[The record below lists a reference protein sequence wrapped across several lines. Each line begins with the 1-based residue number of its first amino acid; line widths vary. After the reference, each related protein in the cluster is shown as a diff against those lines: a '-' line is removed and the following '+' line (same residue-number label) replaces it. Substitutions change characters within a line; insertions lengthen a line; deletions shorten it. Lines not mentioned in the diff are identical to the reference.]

1 MIRKLIIIVG
11 VIAILSTLFV
21 GTTVFA
27 DTTTT
32 TTSVRTP
39 PSYPVLTDSAF
50 LLNTN
55 MRLVDLTG
63 AASTTNYKYVDLLIT
78 SDTAGA
84 VVGAIKMYPTNNFT
98 GVRLTRGT
106 SIFTSPRPSAAFT
119 MHFTKEGTLT
129 IFCPK
134 GVAGTAT
141 SGTATVGS
149 SPLTLVENTAN
160 AVSITGTGTI
170 TIALHFVYRSMT
182 VTALG
187 FVGTGY
193 HPHISLVLADDSG
206 YFAGTLNGTFSLK
219 ADNSV
224 RALQATIVGMIDING
239 ITAGGQTVFN
249 SSGNGIYRSTAQ

>member
-1 MIRKLIIIVG
+1 LIRKLIIIVG

-119 MHFTKEGTLT
+119 MHFYQGRDADYFLSQG
-129 IFCPK
+129 C
-134 GVAGTAT
+134 
-141 SGTATVGS
+141 SGHG
-149 SPLTLVENTAN
+149 
-160 AVSITGTGTI
+160 
-170 TIALHFVYRSMT
+170 HKRYCYRW
-182 VTALG
+182 
-187 FVGTGY
+187 
-193 HPHISLVLADDSG
+193 
-206 YFAGTLNGTFSLK
+206 
-219 ADNSV
+219 
-224 RALQATIVGMIDING
+224 Q
-239 ITAGGQTVFN
+239 
-249 SSGNGIYRSTAQ
+249 